1 MRIAQSLTDK
11 TKPECVSMHKNV
23 FLVEGEK
30 KKKQKMIYNSLIM
43 LETTCTQL
51 VGEKGAQGKLRKE
64 QSLGQPDICF
74 PVYGKIFS

>member
-1 MRIAQSLTDK
+1 
-11 TKPECVSMHKNV
+11 
-23 FLVEGEK
+23 
-30 KKKQKMIYNSLIM
+30 MIYNSLIM